1 VADCKLAS
9 AENMAYVHQRGG
21 RFLSVLPRT
30 RSEDASFR
38 ESLQRG
44 EVTKRPIYDKTDEG
58 GEILDHYSLCEPAA
72 LSAEG
77 YRLIWWHSTRKAEL
91 DADARQKQVA
101 RTTVR
106 LSELRLKLR
115 SPRTRYRQRA
125 KVEEAVAEILQEFG
139 TARWFTITI
148 EEQVIESYRQEGRG
162 RPTERTRY
170 VREAKT
176 RFEVNYRVEYERLA
190 AEVECDGFFPL
201 ITNELSVSE
210 RELLLAYKGQ
220 PALERRFAQLKT
232 DFEVAPVY
240 LKEVSRIAALL
251 CVYFFVLLVEA
262 LLERELRRAMAH
274 SGLESLPL
282 YPEGRACRRPTA
294 RRVIDLFEEVQ
305 RHELI
310 ATGQPPVSFT
320 TDLTQLQRKVLRL
333 LGMPKA
339 YDG

>member
-1 VADCKLAS
+1 
-9 AENMAYVHQRGG
+9 M
-21 RFLSVLPRT
+21 
-30 RSEDASFR
+30 
-38 ESLQRG
+38 
-44 EVTKRPIYDKTDEG
+44 
-58 GEILDHYSLCEPAA
+58 
-72 LSAEG
+72 
-77 YRLIWWHSTRKAEL
+77 
-91 DADARQKQVA
+91 
-101 RTTVR
+101 
-106 LSELRLKLR
+106 
-115 SPRTRYRQRA
+115 
-125 KVEEAVAEILQEFG
+125 AEILQELG
-139 TARWFTITI
+139 TAKWVTITI
-148 EEQVIESYRQEGRG
+148 EEREVETFRQEGRG

-170 VREAKT
+170 VREART
-176 RFEVNYRVEYERLA
+176 RFELKYRVEYERLA

-210 RELLLAYKGQ
+210 RDLLLAYKGQ

-262 LLERELRRAMAH
+262 LLERELRRAMAR
-274 SGLESLPL
+274 SELESLPL

-305 RHELI
+305 RHELS
-310 ATGQPPVSFT
+310 AAGQPPVSFT
-320 TDLTQLQRKVLRL
+320 TELTPLQRKVLRL